1 METFLLIFILIIP
14 STLLLASSVP
24 IDFLTKKRGGKFKRN
39 LFFISSKKEKKGM
52 VSYVAIFYET
62 FVVCVVT
69 ANLVFIILNHYLF
82 ELSFSKFLMIY
93 ELSLASFSLL
103 MFTTLCVVSGLI
115 HKDSNGSSN
124 EKKQ

>member
-1 METFLLIFILIIP
+1 METFLLIFILVIP

-24 IDFLTKKRGGKFKRN
+24 IDFLVKKRGGKVKRN
-39 LFFISSKKEKKGM
+39 IFFISSKKEKKGM
-52 VSYVAIFYET
+52 VSYVTIFYET

-69 ANLVFIILNHYLF
+69 ANLVFIILNQYLF

-93 ELSLASFSLL
+93 ELLLASFSLL

-115 HKDSNGSSN
+115 HKDSNESSN